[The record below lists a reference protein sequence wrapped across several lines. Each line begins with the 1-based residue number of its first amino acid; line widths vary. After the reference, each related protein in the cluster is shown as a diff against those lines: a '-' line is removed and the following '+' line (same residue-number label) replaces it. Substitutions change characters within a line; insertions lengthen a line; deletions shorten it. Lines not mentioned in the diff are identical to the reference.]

1 MAARR
6 FVATRRWKNLSVLHL
21 PASSFDQPLK
31 GVFRPIYTLRT
42 VLQTPFNMIAGW
54 GLNSKYT
61 ISRFEPVLERTI
73 SKPIARLVD
82 FLSSQ
87 IQALQMGDIR
97 VYCFYIVFTLAVL
110 LIVIFR

>member
-1 MAARR
+1 M
-6 FVATRRWKNLSVLHL
+6 SIS
-21 PASSFDQPLK
+21 ASSFDQPLK
-31 GVFRPIYTLRT
+31 GVFRTIYTLRT
-42 VLQTPFNMIAGW
+42 SVQAPFNVIARW
-54 GLNSKYT
+54 SLNARDT

-82 FLSSQ
+82 FSRSH